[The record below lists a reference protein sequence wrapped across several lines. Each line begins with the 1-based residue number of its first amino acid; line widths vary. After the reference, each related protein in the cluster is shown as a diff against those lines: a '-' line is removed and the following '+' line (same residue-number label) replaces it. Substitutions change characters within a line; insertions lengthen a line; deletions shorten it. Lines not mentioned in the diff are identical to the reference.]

1 VNADD
6 MMTALTQQMLIEK
19 RTQMRRQQQQA
30 LRRHQAAELKRM
42 SDEAAAAK
50 AIINQNDHKGSD
62 GQVTTNDSS
71 GSGSATATTAAA
83 DSAAA
88 EAAKAELLRV
98 ERETEALRH
107 RHEEAA
113 RQLAAQ
119 QAEEDAKLSQS
130 LGVRVPDISAADTL
144 LDSFEVNVTG
154 DNRSSIMSTMNDV
167 TSAAAQSLMQQMIT
181 KKRNEARAAQM
192 AALKA
197 KQAAALVAANQRAIE
212 LKQQAEHTVML
223 TTPFTYSH
231 PPTPHSSSPYIDY
244 CSLSSAHLH

>member
-130 LGVRVPDISAADTL
+130 LGIKLPQTTAADTL
-144 LDSFEVNVTG
+144 LDSFEVNAIG
-154 DNRSSIMSTMNDV
+154 NDSKANSIATMEAA
-167 TSAAAQSLMQQMIT
+167 TSSAAMSLMQQMVAA
-181 KKRNEARAAQM
+181 KRSEARAAQM
-192 AALKA
+192 AAFKA
-197 KQAAALVAANQRAIE
+197 RQQKALQVANQRADE
-212 LKQQAEHTVML
+212 LKAEAERKVGWL
-223 TTPFTYSH
+223 QL
-231 PPTPHSSSPYIDY
+231 YINLPD
-244 CSLSSAHLH
+244 